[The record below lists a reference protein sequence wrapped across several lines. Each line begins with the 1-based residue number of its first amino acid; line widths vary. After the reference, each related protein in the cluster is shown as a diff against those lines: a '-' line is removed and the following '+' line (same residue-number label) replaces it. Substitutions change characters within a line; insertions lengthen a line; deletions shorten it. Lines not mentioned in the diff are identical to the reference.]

1 MSIVETF
8 CILIEKGLNSVL
20 LSRVCLKM
28 LVIELC
34 FGNNVYFDYEHDFM
48 YIEMSVTHVM
58 HDDYVYE
65 MWMKRC
71 NGTYK

>member
-1 MSIVETF
+1 
-8 CILIEKGLNSVL
+8 
-20 LSRVCLKM
+20 M